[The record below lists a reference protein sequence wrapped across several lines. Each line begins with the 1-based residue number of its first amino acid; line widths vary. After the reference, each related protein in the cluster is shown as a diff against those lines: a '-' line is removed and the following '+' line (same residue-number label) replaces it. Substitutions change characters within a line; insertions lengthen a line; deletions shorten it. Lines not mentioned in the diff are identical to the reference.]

1 MTIFW
6 AKSLPACAPL
16 LSLRAKPCRFARLQ
30 ILSFNPFTGNGIY
43 EKTPRCPGG
52 WSVGCKCFCTGA
64 CSRSGPRP
72 CSPSAHG
79 CTRCTCSC
87 SPRRGVMHIAS
98 NSPATAGVFFFRS
111 FPLLLPA
118 GSAPLVRTLPPCP
131 ESLAHDRFCTCL
143 AFFRCH
149 TAHRGRRAV
158 DRCCGTAV
166 HHGTGPGRPPAEFA
180 ACGTDRRHAPH

>member
-87 SPRRGVMHIAS
+87 CPGTRRQNQGKGQGHQNGQKENHQEGRQEKDHPQGSLTLACSTLRGVMHIAS
-98 NSPATAGVFFFRS
+98 KSPATAGVFFFPFFSPS
-111 FPLLLPA
+111 FARRFGAPCA
-118 GSAPLVRTLPPCP
+118 DAAPLSRKPCP
-131 ESLAHDRFCTCL
+131 
-143 AFFRCH
+143 
-149 TAHRGRRAV
+149 
-158 DRCCGTAV
+158 
-166 HHGTGPGRPPAEFA
+166 
-180 ACGTDRRHAPH
+180 

>member
-87 SPRRGVMHIAS
+87 CPGTRRQKKDHPQGSLTLACSTLSGVMHIAS
-98 NSPATAGVFFFRS
+98 KSPATAGVFFFRS

-118 GSAPLVRTLPPCP
+118 GLAPLVRTLPPCP

-143 AFFRCH
+143 AFIRCH

-158 DRCCGTAV
+158 
-166 HHGTGPGRPPAEFA
+166 
-180 ACGTDRRHAPH
+180 

>member
-6 AKSLPACAPL
+6 AKPLPARAPL

-72 CSPSAHG
+72 RSPSAHG

-87 SPRRGVMHIAS
+87 CPGTRRQNQGKSKSKSQGHQNGQKENHQEGRQEKDPPQGSLTLACSTLRGVMHIAS
-98 NSPATAGVFFFRS
+98 KSPAAAGVFFFRS
-111 FPLLLPA
+111 FPPSFA
-118 GSAPLVRTLPPCP
+118 RRFGAPCADAAPLSRKPCP
-131 ESLAHDRFCTCL
+131 
-143 AFFRCH
+143 
-149 TAHRGRRAV
+149 
-158 DRCCGTAV
+158 
-166 HHGTGPGRPPAEFA
+166 
-180 ACGTDRRHAPH
+180 